1 MSMTDPIADMLT
13 RIRNGQTAGLPSVT
27 MPSSHRKEAIAA
39 VLRDEGY
46 IADFQV
52 TDKPGNKRE
61 LTVEL
66 KYFDGKPV
74 IEHLRRISRPG
85 LRNYRRKDKLP
96 SVMGGLGVAIVSTP
110 AGVMSDRVARA
121 RGFGGEVICI
131 VS

>member
-46 IADFQV
+46 IAGFQV